1 MGYRKNPF
9 GSDEGIKIVE
19 EIFDLMFLT
28 EAKQPSKLEVTNKDK
43 QVKFYKDNII
53 TIVNKMRK
61 FVTGY
66 QQVPI
71 NETSSSGIHVCPH
84 CSRRDFIY
92 FWQVVDGGHY
102 DNPAHWN
109 DSVQLGAWKKGSKD
123 EKGRYCFALRFRC
136 NNVTTCNGCHLTF
149 NDPSHSITSCRSCGD
164 GTKMAQVGCG
174 EESYGLSFMKEYKL
188 ADYFPTSFA
197 AKAGITQRN
206 SQIFLT
212 REKVVQGKI
221 TGYELVTPPLPPTGE
236 IITTFQQIEQYTP
249 YVTFTYSDNGSLTN
263 TNILEKKIRR
273 EFDREKGSAYEDQ
286 YEQYKYDK
294 LALYRQSKNNY
305 PVSDMK
311 YALTKQNQRRCKR
324 GIFRNGK
331 YYHQG
336 TPYILKTGVAKP
348 RADCPICHAENSP
361 TIEEIQGVYYEP
373 TKMKIMNNQP
383 LGAESVMP
391 YNYKGLPV
399 HGIYLDA
406 MDSDIDYK
414 ILLPLP
420 MSETLKPIPNE
431 PTIST
436 TGNGGEYCPNDIGMR
451 VIGDKQIDGAQK
463 QIEEAQAKLK
473 GAMKLA
479 YGIGPADCQTNEG
492 FTYLV
497 AEGRSRKTNVDKISG
512 EWIDESPECVSYRS
526 KEGVTLQNP
535 RTYPRWNHVPRYA
548 DPASTHNS
556 YLGPNPSTHIV
567 MDWHKSSKSVAAF
580 VSAPMKFHTV
590 VEIAKMNDVDV
601 GQSTLVFEC
610 LTCKGAVDRGGMLEY
625 RVSKGKANIDGTAKG
640 SFPQEV
646 LDAELQYQNE
656 FPLKNDA
663 GKAVVVAWGVT
674 TGSQDGKEMLK
685 NPAKKIRID

>member
-9 GSDEGIKIVE
+9 GSGEGIKIVE

-28 EAKQPSKLEVTNKDK
+28 DAEQPSKLEITNKGK
-43 QVKFYKDNII
+43 QVKFYKDNIVN
-53 TIVNKMRK
+53 IVNKMRK

-71 NETSSSGIHVCPH
+71 NETSSSGIHICPH
-84 CSRRDFIY
+84 CNRRDFIY

-109 DSVQLGAWKKGSKD
+109 DSVQLGAWKKGTKD
-123 EKGRYCFALRFRC
+123 EKGRYCFALRYRC
-136 NNVTTCNGCHLTF
+136 NNVTTCNSCHLTV
-149 NDPSHSITSCRSCGD
+149 NDPSHSITSCRNCGESS
-164 GTKMAQVGCG
+164 KMAQVGCG
-174 EESYGLSFMKEYKL
+174 EESYGLSFIKEYKL

-197 AKAGITQRN
+197 AKAGISQRN
-206 SQIFLT
+206 SQIVLT
-212 REKVVQGKI
+212 REKIVQGKI
-221 TGYELVTPPLPPTGE
+221 TGYELVASPLPPAGE

-249 YVTFTYSDNGSLTN
+249 HVTITYSDNGSLTN
-263 TNILEKKIRR
+263 TNILEKKIRK
-273 EFDREKGSAYEDQ
+273 EFDRESPALSEDEF
-286 YEQYKYDK
+286 EQYKK
-294 LALYRQSKNNY
+294 ERITRYRQKKNNY
-305 PVSDMK
+305 PLSDMK

-324 GIFRNGK
+324 GLFEGGK
-331 YYHQG
+331 YRHQG
-336 TPYILKTGVAKP
+336 RPYVLKTGVATP
-348 RADCPICHAENSP
+348 IDYCPNCHAENSP
-361 TIEEIQGVYYEP
+361 TVEEIQGVYYEP
-373 TKMKIMNNQP
+373 KKMKIMNPQP
-383 LGAESVMP
+383 LGGESVMP
-391 YNYKGLPV
+391 YNYKGFPV
-399 HGIYLDA
+399 RGIYLDA
-406 MDSDIDYK
+406 MDSKMDYK

-420 MSETLKPIPNE
+420 MSETLMPIPIE

-436 TGNGGEYCPNDIGMR
+436 TSNGGECCPNDIGMR
-451 VIGDKQIDGAQK
+451 IVGQQQIEGAKKQIDD
-463 QIEEAQAKLK
+463 AQAKLI

-497 AEGRSRKTNVDKISG
+497 AEGRSRKANIGRNGK
-512 EWIDESPECVSYRS
+512 WIDESPECISYRS
-526 KEGVTLQNP
+526 KEGITLPTP
-535 RTYPRWNHVPRYA
+535 RTYPRWNHIPRYA

-580 VSAPMKFHTV
+580 ISAPHTFHTV

-601 GQSTLVFEC
+601 GQSTLVYEC
-610 LTCKGAVDRGGMLEY
+610 LTCKGAVDKGGMLEY
-625 RVSKGKANIDGTAKG
+625 RISKGKANIDGTTRG

-646 LDAELQYQNE
+646 LDAELKYQSE

-663 GKAVVVAWGVT
+663 GKDVVVAWGVT
-674 TGSQDGKEMLK
+674 TGSQNGKEMLK